1 MALQTQ
7 EELHLLFSK
16 FKMFIHLA
24 EQLDNTSAKNI
35 FLAYN
40 RLWLPKRI

>member
-1 MALQTQ
+1 MNGTSKTE
-7 EELHLLFSK
+7 EELYLLFST

-35 FLAYN
+35 SLA
-40 RLWLPKRI
+40 